1 MSVDAIIEAQKKKLE
16 MWKLAE
22 KQEELDEDP
31 VEVAP
36 DEFTCPIC
44 YEEMSTPSRRP
55 MICIP
60 CGHTICQTCMAA
72 ASKVNAQKCPF
83 CGEEIMAVAKKC
95 KHCGEWLDCQ
105 RSLES
110 THMINCKFC
119 GKTVSSTAEKCPNCG
134 EWLKDEDNL
143 LSCGLGLKNS
153 VTNWILY
160 CSIFFAMLTL
170 LIVALGANGDPETQV
185 LIEIIV
191 WPIVAFICSFLSL
204 YLYLLPSI
212 FARSKNHPQFLAILL
227 VNIFFGES
235 GIGWIICMIWA
246 TIHRQGRHTHW

>member
-1 MSVDAIIEAQKKKLE
+1 MDKETK
-16 MWKLAE
+16 
-22 KQEELDEDP
+22 
-31 VEVAP
+31 
-36 DEFTCPIC
+36 
-44 YEEMSTPSRRP
+44 
-55 MICIP
+55 
-60 CGHTICQTCMAA
+60 
-72 ASKVNAQKCPF
+72 KCPF

-110 THMINCKFC
+110 THMIHCKFC
-119 GKTVSSTAEKCPNCG
+119 GKTVSFTAEKCPNCG

-160 CSIFFAMLTL
+160 CSIFFAILTL